1 MKLNR
6 RELIAASAS
15 TGALMGLGLGLGTT
29 FAANNNLITRA
40 VPASGENLPVI
51 GIGTNRWVAGGTAE
65 ETAGLRNALR
75 TFNELGGRVIDTAPA
90 YRTSETVLGILIEEL
105 DIRDAFF
112 LATKVDRAGTEE
124 GIARMEDSLTKLGTD
139 QLDLMQVHNMRDA
152 DNQLETMFDWKDK
165 GLLRYVGITTS
176 RVDQFAEMER
186 LMNAFPLD
194 FIQVNY
200 SLGEPQAA
208 ERILPTAI
216 DHKAAVLVNRPFGRG
231 RLFKKVADVSLPA
244 WAAGFDCSSWAQYM
258 LKYVV
263 AHPAVTCAIPGM
275 TKAKHVEDN
284 MGAGKGRLPDSAQ
297 RKQQEELFA
306 SL

>member
-15 TGALMGLGLGLGTT
+15 TGALLGLGLGTGR
-29 FAANNNLITRA
+29 AATNDHITRA
-40 VPASGENLPVI
+40 IPVSGEQLPVI
-51 GIGTNRWVAGGTAE
+51 GIGTNRWVADGTAA
-65 ETAGLRNALR
+65 ETDGLRTTLR
-75 TFNELGGRVIDTAPA
+75 RFNELGGRVIDTAPA
-90 YRTSETVLGILIEEL
+90 YRSSETALGIFIREL
-105 DIRDAFF
+105 GIRDAFF

-124 GIARMEDSLTKLGTD
+124 GIARMEDSLVKLGTD

-152 DNQLETMFDWKDK
+152 DNQLATMFEWKK
-165 GLLRYVGITTS
+165 RGLLRYVGITTS

-208 ERILPTAI
+208 ERILPTATDRKI
-216 DHKAAVLVNRPFGRG
+216 AVMVNRPFGRG
-231 RLFKKVADVSLPA
+231 RLFRTVADATLPS
-244 WAAGFDCSSWAQYM
+244 WTEEFDCSSWAQYM

-263 AHPAVTCAIPGM
+263 SHPAVTCVIPGM
-275 TKAKHVEDN
+275 TKAKHVTDN
-284 MGAGKGRLPDSAQ
+284 MGAGRGRLPDPAL
-297 RKQQEELFA
+297 RTKQKELFA